1 MAHTYHMWLVK
12 RVPYTHPI
20 FWITLTQLGIELLWE
35 KILLITNELIMQVAK
50 LHVHTRSPFTNPVT
64 YYLYKVSLGLLE
76 THLFKDECPTVCSE
90 LLSEFMKNIHF
101 WTKPKIGSK
110 YWTCITNNIYNTTQY
125 FTYLQIPNWAPSSLH
140 NAPLI
145 TASDS

>member
-1 MAHTYHMWLVK
+1 MAHTYQIWLVK
-12 RVPYTHPI
+12 RVLYTHPI
-20 FWITLTQLGIELLWE
+20 FGITLTQLGIKLLRK

-76 THLFKDECPTVCSE
+76 THLFKDKCSTVCSE

-101 WTKPKIGSK
+101 WTKPKIRLK
-110 YWTCITNNIYNTTQY
+110 YWTMQQCIKNNI
-125 FTYLQIPNWAPSSLH
+125 LVLH
-140 NAPLI
+140 NISHTCKYPTGPHPVYTMLH
-145 TASDS
+145 